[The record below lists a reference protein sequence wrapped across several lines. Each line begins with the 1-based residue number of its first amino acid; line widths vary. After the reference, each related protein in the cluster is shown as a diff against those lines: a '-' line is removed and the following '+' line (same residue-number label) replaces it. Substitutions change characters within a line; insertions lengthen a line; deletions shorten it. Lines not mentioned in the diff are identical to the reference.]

1 MATKYMNNFPQF
13 KIEKSPLPIV
23 WIDTS
28 IIIDM
33 TRFKHNFG
41 SLSSVQK
48 KRISWLYEQL
58 YNLARSGKILCPLAE
73 QDLEVWAERDKWFD
87 TIHSLS
93 LGIEALPEQGIHD
106 SQLYAT
112 MRAYLKNESVVNL
125 SYLDIFESDPVAE
138 IREVLRSQFFVT
150 VEGDIIF
157 GSQYHKNK
165 KIELLEKLNKQRE
178 RNVNSRISF
187 RNQLQK
193 ERLGSIQALMIS
205 LDRYVRNSFDGEDD
219 EFNSVFGVIELGKQ
233 LKIYEEMSNEEF
245 KLNGFLEFYKSS
257 YYENMPITD
266 LSSNIYAK
274 MMTDKQAIR
283 SGDIMDAKHIYT
295 IMPYSDLF
303 VTDKDKSAFL
313 KRNGFDKKY
322 NTKICYI
329 GDLEIIEEFFDKIC
343 D

>member
-1 MATKYMNNFPQF
+1 MALKYMDISPQF

-28 IIIDM
+28 IILNM
-33 TRFKHNFG
+33 TRLKHNLG

-58 YNLARSGKILCPLAE
+58 YNLGRSGKILCPLAE

-93 LGIEALPEQGIHD
+93 LGIETLPEQGIHD

-112 MRAYLKNESVVNL
+112 MKAYLKNESVVNL
-125 SYLDIFESDPVAE
+125 SYLDIFESDPVVE
-138 IREVLRSQFFVT
+138 IREVLRSPFFVT
-150 VEGDIIF
+150 VEGDIVF

-178 RNVNSRISF
+178 RNVNTRISF

-193 ERLGSIQALMIS
+193 ERLGLIEALMIS
-205 LDRYVRNSFDGEDD
+205 FGRYVRNIYDGKDD
-219 EFNSVFGVIELGKQ
+219 QVNSVFGVIELGKQ
-233 LKIYEEMSNEEF
+233 LKVYEEISNEEYG
-245 KLNGFLEFYKSS
+245 LPGLLEFYKSK
-257 YYENMPITD
+257 YYANMPITD

-274 MMTDKQAIR
+274 MMTGKQAIK

-295 IMPYSDLF
+295 VMPYSDLF
-303 VTDKDKSAFL
+303 VTDKDKSVFL
-313 KRNGFDKKY
+313 KRNKFDEKY

-329 GDLEIIEEFFDKIC
+329 GDLDIIEGFFGKIC